1 MIRSMISK
9 TIRSTITTLINPMN
23 NGAVELIQN
32 GNFTDNA
39 NGRQYLILTS
49 GWIITDGGEAS

>member
-9 TIRSTITTLINPMN
+9 TITPMITTIINPLDD
-23 NGAVELIQN
+23 VESIELLEN
-32 GNFTDNA
+32 GNFENNA

-49 GWIITDGGEAS
+49 GWIITDGGEA

>member
-9 TIRSTITTLINPMN
+9 TITPMITTVINPLDDV
-23 NGAVELIQN
+23 GSIEPLEN
-32 GNFTDNA
+32 GNFENNA

-49 GWIITDGGEAS
+49 GWIITDGGEA

>member
-1 MIRSMISK
+1 M
-9 TIRSTITTLINPMN
+9 IRSTISSTITSIIKPLISPMN

-49 GWIITDGGEAS
+49 GWVITDGGEAP